1 MSHGRR
7 VHSSLIT
14 FLERDPSL
22 LDSTYTYEAEAITGG
37 GLRGEKR
44 PPRTL
49 RQAGEEES
57 GSWHR
62 GYELQRAI
70 IVFYQTPGG
79 RVWSPHVTLQIEA
92 LQRLHQAIFI
102 HHNLF
107 GVFLGKK
114 CQKKSS
120 QKTAAK
126 ATCRNMAV
134 IKCRRNRGYR
144 PERKQVVAVVTNN

>member
-1 MSHGRR
+1 MELKTFSNVLFKGCDTEDGVSHGRR

-49 RQAGEEES
+49 RQAGEES

-70 IVFYQTPGG
+70 IVFHRTPGG
-79 RVWSPHVTLQIEA
+79 RAWSPHVTLQIEA

-114 CQKKSS
+114 CQKKENSG
-120 QKTAAK
+120 QG
-126 ATCRNMAV
+126 NV
-134 IKCRRNRGYR
+134 
-144 PERKQVVAVVTNN
+144 P